1 MNDKHTQTWKR
12 RKFIKA
18 TAGSATVLLP
28 PGVASAIESCKVIP
42 STEDGPLYPAE
53 DIPWLSDLTVVPG
66 QPGSA
71 AGQVVYLFGTIRSV
85 DCQPTSDATVE
96 IWQADNKGYYKHPR
110 HTAPEGLDPSFQY
123 FGKVKVDDS
132 GRYLIKT
139 IKPKWYRIFDIERAA
154 HIHIK
159 VRSPLNGVYTSEVY
173 FSGDDQDALRD
184 ADPVFQSRRSKE
196 MLIADRNSSIG
207 GFGLDV
213 PTDDDAAYCNFDV
226 TYRL

>member
-1 MNDKHTQTWKR
+1 MDDKNSQNWKR

-18 TAGSATVLLP
+18 TAGSASIVLA
-28 PGVASAIESCKVIP
+28 PGVASALENCVVVP

-53 DIPWLSDLTVVPG
+53 NIPWLSDLTVVPG
-66 QPGSA
+66 QSGTA
-71 AGQVVYLFGTIRSV
+71 AGEVVYLFGTISSV
-85 DCQPTSDATVE
+85 DCQPASDAIVE

-123 FGKVKVDDS
+123 FGKVKVDS
-132 GRYLIKT
+132 AGRYLIKT

-173 FSGDDQDALRD
+173 FSGEDQETLRD

-196 MLIADRNSSIG
+196 MLIADRNSPIED
-207 GFGLDV
+207 FGVDI
-213 PTDDDAAYCNFDV
+213 PADENSAYCRFDV